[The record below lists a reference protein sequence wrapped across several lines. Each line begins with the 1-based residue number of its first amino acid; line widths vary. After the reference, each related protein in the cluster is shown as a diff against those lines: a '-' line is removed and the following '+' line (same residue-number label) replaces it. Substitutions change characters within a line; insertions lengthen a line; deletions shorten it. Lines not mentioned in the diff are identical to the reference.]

1 MKIKLTAIIEC
12 EDKDIAF
19 DDLSIE
25 SSVGLL
31 GKVVNHRIK
40 YDIDELDLHKYLEE
54 ELNDD
59 I

>member
-12 EDKDIAF
+12 EKDIVF
-19 DDLSIE
+19 DKLSIE

-31 GKVVNHRIK
+31 GKVVDHRIK
-40 YDIDELDLHKYLEE
+40 YDIDEEW
-54 ELNDD
+54 NDD

>member
-12 EDKDIAF
+12 EKDIAF
-19 DDLSIE
+19 DDLSIN

-31 GKVVNHRIK
+31 GKVVDHRIK
-40 YDIDELDLHKYLEE
+40 YDIDELDLHMYLEE

>member
-12 EDKDIAF
+12 EKDIVF
-19 DDLSIE
+19 DKLSIE

-31 GKVVNHRIK
+31 GKVVDHRIK
-40 YDIDELDLHKYLEE
+40 YDIDELDLHMYLEE